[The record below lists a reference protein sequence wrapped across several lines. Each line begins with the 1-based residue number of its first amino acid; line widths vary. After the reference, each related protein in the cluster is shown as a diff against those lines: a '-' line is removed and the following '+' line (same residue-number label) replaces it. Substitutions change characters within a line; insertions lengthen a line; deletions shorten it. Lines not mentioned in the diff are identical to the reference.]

1 MLIWSGKG
9 ILSVLV
15 LLVAL
20 VIAVMVFPD
29 DQVML
34 SFAVAFFVAAVFSWH
49 FGKKW
54 NGQSKTVIDK
64 ETGQEIELK
73 QSHSLFWINIQ
84 YWGILYGLI
93 GFLALVAAYS

>member
-1 MLIWSGKG
+1 MIIWSGKG

-15 LLVAL
+15 LLLAL
-20 VIAVMVFPD
+20 VLTISIAPEGQGTISLATALFI
-29 DQVML
+29 
-34 SFAVAFFVAAVFSWH
+34 AAAFSWY

-54 NGQSKTVIDK
+54 NGQSKTVVDK

-84 YWGILYGLI
+84 YWGVLYAIIGILVLLTA
-93 GFLALVAAYS
+93 FV